1 MILKLNLKLE
11 IRKKC
16 VMTRVVCV
24 FWILKQIVLRQT
36 DTSFEVGRGECTVA
50 PLNCIQVEGRGGEG
64 CIPNTEPGFRDT
76 VHVSFFKLVCVG
88 LEV

>member
-36 DTSFEVGRGECTVA
+36 DTSFEEGDRE
-50 PLNCIQVEGRGGEG
+50 IWSQVEPGKKGGVREG
-64 CIPNTEPGFRDT
+64 VLNFSSYLLLT
-76 VHVSFFKLVCVG
+76 
-88 LEV
+88 